1 MKLIEKK
8 RQTRCLKVENKN
20 QKMREDMVTK
30 TQHLQAA
37 SIFFDCLQI
46 GLNSS
51 NELLIFGWIYF

>member
-1 MKLIEKK
+1 
-8 RQTRCLKVENKN
+8 
-20 QKMREDMVTK
+20 MREDMVTK